1 MRTHFQRPAR
11 APMWIAG
18 ISIGLFAAM
27 GIAAIARSISVSYA
41 DIPHANAPAARD
53 AASGVANGAG
63 AGTAQAQVEGAPVAA
78 GVRNR
83 ARCPECGVVESIR
96 QIARSGDTGGHAAG
110 AGRVARRASSK
121 GSGSAMAADGATTNG
136 YEITVRLRD
145 GSKTVFNEP
154 SPRSWQP
161 GSRVLVISR
170 ADAAGT

>member
-11 APMWIAG
+11 APWIAG
-18 ISIGLFAAM
+18 IAIGLFAAI

-41 DIPHANAPAARD
+41 DIPHANTPAARD
-53 AASGVANGAG
+53 AASGVAEGAG
-63 AGTAQAQVEGAPVAA
+63 AGTAQAQLEAA
-78 GVRNR
+78 RIAASGRNR

-110 AGRVARRASSK
+110 AGRIARGAS
-121 GSGSAMAADGATTNG
+121 GGRSGSAMAANGGTGNG

-145 GSKTVFNEP
+145 GSKTVFNES

-170 ADAAGT
+170 ADAARN